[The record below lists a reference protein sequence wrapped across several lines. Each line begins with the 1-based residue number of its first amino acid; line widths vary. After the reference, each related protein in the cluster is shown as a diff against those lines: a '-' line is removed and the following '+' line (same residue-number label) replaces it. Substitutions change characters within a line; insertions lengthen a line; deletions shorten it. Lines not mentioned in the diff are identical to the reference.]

1 LKILYVE
8 DSEVYTRSAQRLA
21 AYRGHQ
27 LIIATNGTEGYVL
40 AHDSPDLILVDI
52 NLPDMNGLTLTRRLR
67 EAHVVAPIVAVTGD
81 LMNYSKEQ
89 ALQAGCNDF
98 IEKPFTL
105 ATLES
110 LFHRYGA

>member
-21 AYRGHQ
+21 VYRGHH
-27 LIIATNGTEGYVL
+27 LIIATNGAEGYIL

-67 EAHVVAPIVAVTGD
+67 EAHVVVPIVAVTGD
-81 LMNYSKEQ
+81 LMNYNRELS
-89 ALQAGCNDF
+89 LQAGCNDF

-105 ATLES
+105 ATLEG
-110 LFHRYGA
+110 LFQRYSV